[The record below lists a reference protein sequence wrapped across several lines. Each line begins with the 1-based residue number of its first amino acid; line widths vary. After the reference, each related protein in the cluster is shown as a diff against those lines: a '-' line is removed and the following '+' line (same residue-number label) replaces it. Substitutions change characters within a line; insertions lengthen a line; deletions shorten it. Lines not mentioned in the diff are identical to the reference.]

1 MSTEKSESSHKL
13 VPMLVLV
20 LTVLFLLALLSLL
33 MTGGTIG
40 AIGLASEAEQEW
52 QTVVGRALGSTGEDV
67 PLVGAGGWARA
78 SVEVSNAP
86 DDVVVSSVRVKYHV
100 FSEPSDLEVQ
110 LLTSGAE
117 TSYTLW
123 NKQNAQDTVLAQS
136 TEELF
141 AFQGVPVN
149 GTWSLA
155 VRGGDAEGYIDD
167 FSVVVYYEIEM
178 PSLRIEGGVASGTPG
193 FLRLPQDAAPAIL
206 SPDRDEM
213 PDAAVKA
220 GSSVVPQEVPPG
232 AIIIKTEDFEGS
244 FPNEWQVFDFS
255 DDGHERYWD
264 DASCDACGGDWA
276 AWPAD
281 GGADAIWPCSP
292 NDYPNNMYTWM
303 IYGPF
308 DLSDA
313 SNAGTEFG
321 MWHNIETDYDWAFFG
336 ASDDGSNFGGWYF
349 DGYNDCTLWSSYY
362 ADRVGDSSVW
372 VAWAFYSDQIV
383 TYEGPWVDDIVIW
396 KEIDCATVRIDSPE
410 MFAEPGYLFTVD
422 VAIGNAIDLGAFEF
436 ELTYDSTC
444 VEAIDATLEP
454 FLGSSG
460 RGVADVG
467 PTYGSG
473 SVTYGGYSWGAAAGP
488 DGDGVLA
495 AITFRAGTNECC
507 SELHLQNVQVTD
519 TGGNTQ
525 CAWTED
531 GSVCVTPIPTP
542 TSTPTKESGPTPTH
556 TPTATPTATPT
567 FTPPVIYL
575 PVVLKNFV
583 RYASPCSTGNDYC
596 EDYDTHQAAYGPL
609 EPGVAYRA
617 YPEDE
622 KDYYY
627 FLVLESASITVR
639 VTNYW
644 AVGQLIV
651 RDEGLVQI
659 GRDVEDPINDRRLE
673 VVLSNLAPGKYYVQ
687 LYTGS
692 AYYHQNNLYELTMHK

>member
-1 MSTEKSESSHKL
+1 MNTRKRKL
-13 VPMLVLV
+13 SRNLVSALTLLLTALILV
-20 LTVLFLLALLSLL
+20 GLGLALK
-33 MTGGTIG
+33 G
-40 AIGLASEAEQEW
+40 ASSTVATGLAKETTEEL
-52 QTVVGRALGSTGEDV
+52 QTTTGRAQGSTGEEV
-67 PLVGAGGWARA
+67 PLAGAEGWART
-78 SVEVSNAP
+78 SVEIGGAP
-86 DDVVVSSVRVKYHV
+86 DDAVVSSVRVKYHV
-100 FSEPSDLEVQ
+100 FADPGDLEVQ
-110 LLTSGAE
+110 LLTSGDE
-117 TSYTLW
+117 VSCTLW
-123 NKQNAQDTVLAQS
+123 NRQSAEGDVLAQS
-136 TEELF
+136 TESLT
-141 AFQGVPVN
+141 AFQGMPVN

-155 VRGGDAEGYIDD
+155 VQGGDVEGYIDD
-167 FSVVVYYEIEM
+167 FSIVVYYEVEM
-178 PSLRIEGGVASGTPG
+178 PALHMEGEGAPGMPG
-193 FLRLPQDAAPAIL
+193 FLRLPEGATSV
-206 SPDRDEM
+206 SPSSDRDE
-213 PDAAVKA
+213 KTLE
-220 GSSVVPQEVPPG
+220 GSSSVVPQDVPPG

-244 FPNEWQVFDFS
+244 FPNEWQVFDLS
-255 DDGHERYWD
+255 DDGYERYWD
-264 DASCDACGGDWA
+264 DAGCDACGGDWA

-281 GGADAIWPCSP
+281 GGADGIWPCSP
-292 NDYPNNMYTWM
+292 NDYPNNMYTLM